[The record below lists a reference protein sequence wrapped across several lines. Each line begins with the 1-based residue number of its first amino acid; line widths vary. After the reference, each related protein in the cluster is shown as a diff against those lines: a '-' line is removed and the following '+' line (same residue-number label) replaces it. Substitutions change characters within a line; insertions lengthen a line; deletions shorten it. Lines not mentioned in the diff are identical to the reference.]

1 MAFQNKSCK
10 LQLEIQRTAFV
21 DYDSFV
27 QTLARNAQL
36 AIEQVD
42 ETLRIYTLSNQWK
55 TSLNRNGNIELSSPL
70 LTGEQAVEARQ
81 LLQVLRSMNVKVGE
95 NCRSRIRYSSSSAII
110 SNLPSELIWGSALAL
125 FLVTKTIEL
134 QFQFQRALLW
144 QGIFFMQ
151 VLGYLFFM
159 VFAIFLSKG
168 ISRKSKFEESLGTDS
183 PQPETASPDETK
195 LRVQP
200 SASGMGKEPSTS
212 AQVPEPNIS
221 EITREIKDPL
231 ENIVA
236 YTRFYQSTID
246 KESQHWKDLVEI
258 MEQAIRI
265 QEIVNRVE
273 SMTCAREIDTPHSS
287 QIGGKNLFR
296 RTPRTIELIPLAV
309 RGYDAL
315 GEPFETASYTLNVS
329 PRGACVLFP
338 DKAIKVGQKIDL
350 QNHHFATEAMV
361 RWIVQGKAG
370 NMVFAG
376 VDFTKPI
383 KMLLKAQS
391 A

>member
-1 MAFQNKSCK
+1 MRKFNQARGQTWWTNCCCLSEACSAIRTKILMAFQNKSCK

-42 ETLRIYTLSNQWK
+42 ETLRIYTLSNQWR

-125 FLVTKTIEL
+125 FLVTKTIEF

-159 VFAIFLSKG
+159 VFAIL
-168 ISRKSKFEESLGTDS
+168 
-183 PQPETASPDETK
+183 
-195 LRVQP
+195 
-200 SASGMGKEPSTS
+200 
-212 AQVPEPNIS
+212 
-221 EITREIKDPL
+221 
-231 ENIVA
+231 
-236 YTRFYQSTID
+236 
-246 KESQHWKDLVEI
+246 
-258 MEQAIRI
+258 
-265 QEIVNRVE
+265 
-273 SMTCAREIDTPHSS
+273 
-287 QIGGKNLFR
+287 
-296 RTPRTIELIPLAV
+296 
-309 RGYDAL
+309 
-315 GEPFETASYTLNVS
+315 
-329 PRGACVLFP
+329 
-338 DKAIKVGQKIDL
+338 
-350 QNHHFATEAMV
+350 
-361 RWIVQGKAG
+361 
-370 NMVFAG
+370 
-376 VDFTKPI
+376 
-383 KMLLKAQS
+383 
-391 A
+391 

>member
-134 QFQFQRALLW
+134 QFQFQRAWL
-144 QGIFFMQ
+144 
-151 VLGYLFFM
+151 
-159 VFAIFLSKG
+159 
-168 ISRKSKFEESLGTDS
+168 
-183 PQPETASPDETK
+183 
-195 LRVQP
+195 VQ
-200 SASGMGKEPSTS
+200 
-212 AQVPEPNIS
+212 
-221 EITREIKDPL
+221 
-231 ENIVA
+231 
-236 YTRFYQSTID
+236 
-246 KESQHWKDLVEI
+246 
-258 MEQAIRI
+258 
-265 QEIVNRVE
+265 
-273 SMTCAREIDTPHSS
+273 
-287 QIGGKNLFR
+287 
-296 RTPRTIELIPLAV
+296 
-309 RGYDAL
+309 
-315 GEPFETASYTLNVS
+315 
-329 PRGACVLFP
+329 
-338 DKAIKVGQKIDL
+338 
-350 QNHHFATEAMV
+350 
-361 RWIVQGKAG
+361 
-370 NMVFAG
+370 
-376 VDFTKPI
+376 
-383 KMLLKAQS
+383 
-391 A
+391 